1 MRERVLLYG
10 GAFAAGPRGDGG
22 YLVHARLPLVEGER

>member
-10 GAFAAGPRGDGG
+10 GELTAGPAATGG
-22 YLVHARLPLVEGER
+22 YRVQARLPVGSAP

>member
-10 GAFAAGPRGDGG
+10 GDAGPEGAGG
-22 YLVHARLPLVEGER
+22 YRVLARLPVAR